1 MFTSNQIEPSQRTW
15 ITSNIGW
22 LSLCIIAAAWGNR
35 LVPDAWQNVWAGF
48 GVLGLAAALGLAV
61 AATKKRGTAP
71 ANQH

>member
-1 MFTSNQIEPSQRTW
+1 MFNSNQNERSQRYW

-35 LVPDAWQNVWAGF
+35 LLPSAWQNIWAGF

-61 AATKKRGTAP
+61 AASRKRRVTAK
-71 ANQH
+71 QL

>member
-1 MFTSNQIEPSQRTW
+1 MFNSNQNERSQRYW

-35 LVPDAWQNVWAGF
+35 LLPSEWQNIWAGF

-61 AATKKRGTAP
+61 AAARKRRVTAK
-71 ANQH
+71 QL